1 MRYISTFSGI
11 EAASV
16 AWEPLGWEA
25 VAFSEIDPFPSAVLA
40 ERFPETL
47 NLGDITGIDWS
58 PYRGTIDIIVGGSP
72 CQSFSIAGGREGL
85 DGESR
90 LMYEYIRSVAD
101 VRPRWF
107 LWENVPGALTAD
119 KGRAFGILLDEM
131 ESLGYSL
138 AWRVL
143 DAQFFG
149 VAQRRRR
156 LFVVGHLGNGAAP
169 AAVLFERESVRGN
182 TTSSVEK
189 RKALAPATG
198 NGVEGAITQ
207 YGDEIAGT
215 LRARQGGATP
225 DNGQNVVCAGFKW
238 HQGTEAGSIG
248 WEDEQSP
255 TITADWHVPAV
266 CMTGWG
272 NRPQVGKDVAPVL
285 TAHDA
290 KTSPIVLK
298 VRGGCGEYIKWD
310 GTRGTSGRG
319 ALTGEDVAF
328 TVAATQDQTLFQP
341 VDFRNGTVSSDV
353 SGTLQAKPNGGY
365 SLNYQTG
372 VTDGYIVRRLTPREC
387 ERLQGFPDDWTLIP
401 YRGKPR
407 EECPDSPRYK
417 ALGNSMA
424 VPVMRW
430 LGERIEAVDALLME
444 RGMR

>member
-1 MRYISTFSGI
+1 MRYVSTFSGI
-11 EAASV
+11 EAATV
-16 AWEPLGWEA
+16 AWEPLGWECA
-25 VAFSEIDPFPSAVLA
+25 AFSEVDPFPCAVLA
-40 ERFPETL
+40 YRFPDTP
-47 NLGDITGIDWS
+47 NLGDIRKIDWS
-58 PYRGTIDIIVGGSP
+58 GLNGTVDVIVGGSP

-119 KGRAFGILLDEM
+119 KGRAFGILLHEM

-156 LFVVGHLGNGAAP
+156 LFVVGHLGDGCAP

-182 TTSSVEK
+182 TTPSGEK
-189 RKALAPATG
+189 RKALASAVRG
-198 NGVEGAITQ
+198 GVEVECGC
-207 YGDEIAGT
+207 GS
-215 LRARQGGATP
+215 
-225 DNGQNVVCAGFKW
+225 VAGFKW
-238 HQGTEAGSIG
+238 HQGAEAGSIG
-248 WEDEQSP
+248 WEEEQSP
-255 TITADWHVPAV
+255 TVTAEGEVLAV

-272 NRPQVGKDVAPVL
+272 NRPQVGNDVAPVL
-285 TAHDA
+285 TAHDS

-310 GTRGTSGRG
+310 GSRGTSGRG

-341 VDFRNGTVSSDV
+341 VDFRNGTVSGEV
-353 SGTLQAKPNGGY
+353 SGTLQAKSNGGY

-387 ERLQGFPDDWTLIP
+387 ERLQGFPDDWTLVP
-401 YRGKPR
+401 YRGKPAG
-407 EECPDSPRYK
+407 ECPDSPRYK

-430 LGERIEAVDALLME
+430 LGERIEAVDGILAE
-444 RGMR
+444 RGLA